1 MNSDEAATVHGD
13 SLRGERERQRQRDG
27 GQHGAGRQEGQEPVG
42 PEGHGRSGDIS
53 GSHSHMEVPEE
64 EMYLILAQVPPIPKD
79 PDSVESECYNPHKEA
94 RKKKN
99 GVDNPAFRCEKFKT
113 LILHDSY
120 F

>member
-1 MNSDEAATVHGD
+1 MDRKDTVD
-13 SLRGERERQRQRDG
+13 QVTFLDLIL
-27 GQHGAGRQEGQEPVG
+27 V
-42 PEGHGRSGDIS
+42 
-53 GSHSHMEVPEE
+53 EVTEV

-113 LILHDSY
+113 LILHGSY
-120 F
+120 L